1 MEVFFLNSIG
11 IDVSKGKSMV
21 AVLRPLG
28 EVVRVPFEVNHTV
41 KELTALI
48 KDLKSLSG
56 DSKVFMECTGSYHLP
71 IANAL
76 TSAGFKVHTLNAML
90 IKNFGNNSIRKVK
103 TDKADA
109 LKIANYG
116 LTYWNDVTVYSID
129 DDIRIKLKSFNRQY
143 SKYIKLRTAMS
154 NNFTSLIDLSFP
166 GVNTLFS
173 SPERKS
179 DGHKKWIDFSL
190 RYWHCDCVAAMS
202 LNAFI
207 SSYQAWCKVHKY
219 NYSHSKAEEIHQFA
233 RQCCPVIP
241 KDEETKFLICTAAKE
256 LNTLTEATNSIAVKA
271 LELASQLPEYPVVAK
286 MYGVGDITAF
296 QLIAEIGNIYRF
308 PRKTS
313 LVSYAG
319 LDTEPNDSGIVK
331 HNSNEITKKGSPYLR
346 RTLFLVMSNILMLA
360 PSDEP
365 IYQFL
370 DRKRSEGKHYYT
382 YLCAGA
388 AKFLRIYYARV
399 KEYLDKQSS

>member
-1 MEVFFLNSIG
+1 MNSIG

-28 EVVRVPFEVNHTV
+28 EIVRAPFEVNHTV
-41 KELTALI
+41 KGLAALVM
-48 KDLKSLSG
+48 DLKSLDG

-76 TSAGFKVHTLNAML
+76 SKAGFKVHTINAML

-103 TDKADA
+103 TDKADS

-116 LTYWNDVTVYSID
+116 LTYWHEVTQYSID

-143 SKYIKLRTAMS
+143 SKYIKLRTAMC
-154 NNFTSLIDLSFP
+154 NNFTSLIDLTFP
-166 GVNTLFS
+166 GINTLFS

-190 RYWHCDCVAAMS
+190 RFWHCECVSSMS
-202 LNAFI
+202 LNAFS
-207 SSYQAWCKVHKY
+207 SSYQTWCKTHKY
-219 NYSHSKAEEIHQFA
+219 NFSNAKVAEIHEFA

-241 KDEETKFLICTAAKE
+241 KDEETRFLITHAAKE
-256 LNTLTEATNSIAVKA
+256 LNALTEATNSIASKA
-271 LELASQLPEYPVVAK
+271 LALAIQLPEYPIVAQ
-286 MYGVGDITAF
+286 MYGVGDITSF

-308 PRKTS
+308 PKKSS

-319 LDTEPNDSGIVK
+319 LDTEPKDSGIIVRK
-331 HNSNEITKKGSPYLR
+331 SNEITKKGSPYLR
-346 RTLFLVMSNILMLA
+346 STLFLVMSNILMLA
-360 PSDEP
+360 PADEP

-370 DRKRSEGKHYYT
+370 DRKRTEGKHYYT

-399 KEYLDKQSS
+399 KEYLDKQSG

>member
-56 DSKVFMECTGSYHLP
+56 DSKVFMVCAGSYHLP

-116 LTYWNDVTVYSID
+116 LTYWNEVTEYSID

-143 SKYIKLRTAMS
+143 S
-154 NNFTSLIDLSFP
+154 
-166 GVNTLFS
+166 NT
-173 SPERKS
+173 
-179 DGHKKWIDFSL
+179 
-190 RYWHCDCVAAMS
+190 
-202 LNAFI
+202 
-207 SSYQAWCKVHKY
+207 
-219 NYSHSKAEEIHQFA
+219 
-233 RQCCPVIP
+233 
-241 KDEETKFLICTAAKE
+241 
-256 LNTLTEATNSIAVKA
+256 
-271 LELASQLPEYPVVAK
+271 
-286 MYGVGDITAF
+286 
-296 QLIAEIGNIYRF
+296 
-308 PRKTS
+308 
-313 LVSYAG
+313 
-319 LDTEPNDSGIVK
+319 
-331 HNSNEITKKGSPYLR
+331 
-346 RTLFLVMSNILMLA
+346 
-360 PSDEP
+360 
-365 IYQFL
+365 
-370 DRKRSEGKHYYT
+370 
-382 YLCAGA
+382 
-388 AKFLRIYYARV
+388 
-399 KEYLDKQSS
+399 

>member
-1 MEVFFLNSIG
+1 MNSIG

-21 AVLRPLG
+21 AVMRPLG

-41 KELTALI
+41 KGLAALV
-48 KDLKSLSG
+48 KDLKSLEG

-76 TSAGFKVHTLNAML
+76 TEAGFKVHTLNAML

-116 LTYWNDVTVYSID
+116 LTYWHEITEYSPD
-129 DDIRIKLKSFNRQY
+129 DDIRIKLKTCSRQY
-143 SKYIKLRTAMS
+143 SEYIKLRTAMS
-154 NNFTSLIDLSFP
+154 NNFTSLIDLAFP
-166 GVNTLFS
+166 GINTLFS

-179 DGHKKWIDFSL
+179 DGHKKWIDFVL
-190 RYWHCDCVAAMS
+190 RFWHSKCVASMS
-202 LNAFI
+202 LNAFS
-207 SSYQAWCKVHKY
+207 SSYQTWCKLHKY
-219 NYSHSKAEEIHQFA
+219 NFSKSKAAKIHEFA

-241 KDEETKFLICTAAKE
+241 KDEETKFLITHAAKE
-256 LNTLTEATNSIAVKA
+256 LNALTEAANSIAAKA
-271 LELASQLPEYPVVAK
+271 LELASRLPEYPVVAE
-286 MYGVGDITAF
+286 MYGVGDITSF

-308 PRKTS
+308 PKKSS

-319 LDTEPNDSGIVK
+319 LDTEPNDSGTVTHK
-331 HNSNEITKKGSPYLR
+331 SREITKKGSPYLR
-346 RTLFLVMSNILMLA
+346 RTLFLVISNILMLS
-360 PSDEP
+360 PPDEP

-370 DRKRSEGKHYYT
+370 DRKRAEGKHYYT
-382 YLCAGA
+382 YTCAGA

-399 KEYLDKQSS
+399 KEYLDKQHN

>member
-1 MEVFFLNSIG
+1 MNSIG

-28 EVVRVPFEVNHTV
+28 EIVRAPFEVNHTV
-41 KELTALI
+41 KGLAALV
-48 KDLKSLSG
+48 KDLKSLDG

-76 TSAGFKVHTLNAML
+76 AKAGFKVHTLNAML

-103 TDKADA
+103 TDKADS

-116 LTYWNDVTVYSID
+116 LSYWHEVTQYSID

-143 SKYIKLRTAMS
+143 SKYIKLQTAMC
-154 NNFTSLIDLSFP
+154 NNFTSLIDLTFP
-166 GVNTLFS
+166 GINTLFS

-179 DGHKKWIDFSL
+179 DGHKKWVDFAL
-190 RYWHCDCVAAMS
+190 RYWHCDCIASVS
-202 LNAFI
+202 LNTFS
-207 SSYQAWCKVHKY
+207 SSYKAWCKIHKY
-219 NYSHSKAEEIHQFA
+219 NFSSSKAAEIHEFA

-241 KDEETKFLICTAAKE
+241 KDEETKFLVTHAAKE
-256 LNTLTEATNSIAVKA
+256 LNTLTEATNSIAIKA
-271 LELASQLPEYPVVAK
+271 LELASQLPEYPVVAQ
-286 MYGVGDITAF
+286 MYGVGDITSF

-308 PRKTS
+308 PKKSS

-319 LDTEPNDSGIVK
+319 LDTEPNDSGIVTHK
-331 HNSNEITKKGSPYLR
+331 SNEITKKGSPHLR
-346 RTLFLVMSNILMLA
+346 RTLFLVMSNILMLS

-370 DRKRSEGKHYYT
+370 DRKRAEGKHYYT

-399 KEYLDKQSS
+399 KEYLDKQSA

>member
-1 MEVFFLNSIG
+1 MNSIG

-21 AVLRPLG
+21 VVLRPLG
-28 EVVRVPFEVNHTV
+28 EIVRTPFEVNHTV
-41 KELTALI
+41 KGLAALV
-48 KDLKSLSG
+48 KDLKSLDG

-76 TSAGFKVHTLNAML
+76 VKAGFKVHTLNAML

-109 LKIANYG
+109 IKIAKYG
-116 LTYWNDVTVYSID
+116 LSYWHEVTEYSLD
-129 DDIRIKLKSFNRQY
+129 DDIRSKLKTFSRQY

-154 NNFTSLIDLSFP
+154 NNFTSLIDLTFP
-166 GVNTLFS
+166 GINALFS

-190 RYWHCDCVAAMS
+190 RYWHCDCVFSMS
-202 LNAFI
+202 LNAF
-207 SSYQAWCKVHKY
+207 SASYKAWCKMHKY
-219 NYSHSKAEEIHQFA
+219 NFSSVKAAKIHKFA
-233 RQCCPVIP
+233 RQCFPVIP
-241 KDEETKFLICTAAKE
+241 KDEETKFLITHAAKE
-256 LNTLTEATNSIAVKA
+256 LNTLTEAANSIAAKA
-271 LELASQLPEYPVVAK
+271 LELASQLPEYPVVAQ
-286 MYGVGDITAF
+286 MYGVGDITSF

-308 PRKTS
+308 PKKSS
-313 LVSYAG
+313 LVCYAG
-319 LDTEPNDSGIVK
+319 LDAEPKDSGVVVRK
-331 HNSNEITKKGSPYLR
+331 SNEITKKGSPYLR

-360 PSDEP
+360 PADEP

-370 DRKRSEGKHYYT
+370 DRKRAEGKHYYT

-399 KEYLDKQSS
+399 KEYLDEQSA